1 MVDTGRNYFPKEDLM
16 RMLDAMSQNKMNY
29 FHWHI
34 TDSASF
40 PMYSNRRPEMA
51 YYGAYSAR
59 KIYYPE
65 DITEIVQYA
74 KVSVAGK
81 HVVKILGWYS
91 KSCIM
96 NTMLRGWKYGFI
108 SYKLKIDESLLQ
120 AYILVLS

>member
-51 YYGAYSAR
+51 YYGAYSPR

-65 DITEIVQYA
+65 DITEVVQYA
-74 KVSVAGK
+74 KVSGRFALQVK
-81 HVVKILGWYS
+81 HHEYYAARLVIKDLIF
-91 KSCIM
+91 M
-96 NTMLRGWKYGFI
+96 NER
-108 SYKLKIDESLLQ
+108 
-120 AYILVLS
+120 